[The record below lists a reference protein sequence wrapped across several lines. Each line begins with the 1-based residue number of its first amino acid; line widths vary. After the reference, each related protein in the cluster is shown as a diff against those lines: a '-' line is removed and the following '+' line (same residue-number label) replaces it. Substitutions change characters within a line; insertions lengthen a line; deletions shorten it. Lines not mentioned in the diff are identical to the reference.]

1 MVDFECTL
9 CLNLQFE
16 FERQLA
22 VNCIS
27 CCSAVYTS
35 TAVVFLVVM
44 GLLVVFLVGM
54 DMSISARAT
63 RVA

>member
-35 TAVVFLVVM
+35 TAVVFLVWVY
-44 GLLVVFLVGM
+44 
-54 DMSISARAT
+54 S
-63 RVA
+63 